1 MRITEMFDEAQY
13 GYQREEDDN
22 TPLKLSDMRKT
33 KLTLLQ
39 LNRLRT
45 MNDVRSFEQSKKK
58 EDVQQQYKAAQD
70 AMPSM

>member
-1 MRITEMFDEAQY
+1 MFDEAQY

>member
-1 MRITEMFDEAQY
+1 MFDEAQH

-22 TPLKLSDMRKT
+22 TPMKLSDMRKT

-58 EDVQQQYKAAQD
+58 EDIQQQYRAAQD
-70 AMPSM
+70 ATPSM